1 MTDNLKTHGQLIAEE
16 MNSDADF
23 RREWQETALARVV
36 AAELIRY
43 RASNGEIS
51 QRALAKL
58 LEMKQPQIARLEM
71 GEQNPQLDTLIRI
84 SAKLGIEFMID
95 IAPATRKPKLVT
107 KTVVEK
113 HARQER
119 DGASVVYAA
128 AV

>member
-1 MTDNLKTHGQLIAEE
+1 MADNLKTHGQLVAEE

-23 RREWQETALARVV
+23 RKEWEETVLARVV

-43 RASNGEIS
+43 RAENGGIS
-51 QRALAKL
+51 QRALAEL
-58 LEMKQPQIARLEM
+58 LEMKQPQVARLEM
-71 GEQNPQLDTLIRI
+71 GEKNPQLDTLIKI

-95 IAPATRKPKLVT
+95 ITPTTRKPKLVT

-113 HARQER
+113 HSRQER